1 MISILISQMHISMLL
16 NSKIVFLDAQILIH
30 QFKMALPF
38 INLLDFISNCLNLV
52 IRIQFNQYCFKILN
66 YGFDL

>member
-16 NSKIVFLDAQILIH
+16 NSRIVFLDAQISTH

-38 INLLDFISNCLNLV
+38 INYSNSISNYLNLV
-52 IRIQFNQYCFKILN
+52 IRIQFNQDCFKILN
-66 YGFDL
+66 YDFD